1 MPVLLSS
8 WNPAPQDAGFHE
20 DNEKSVRI
28 TEIFPKTYLRM
39 NNIYLERFYGKPM
52 LYFIEIQK
60 YNIPG

>member
-39 NNIYLERFYGKPM
+39 NIDDYLRGKHSIAWAAMKALPA
-52 LYFIEIQK
+52 K
-60 YNIPG
+60 H